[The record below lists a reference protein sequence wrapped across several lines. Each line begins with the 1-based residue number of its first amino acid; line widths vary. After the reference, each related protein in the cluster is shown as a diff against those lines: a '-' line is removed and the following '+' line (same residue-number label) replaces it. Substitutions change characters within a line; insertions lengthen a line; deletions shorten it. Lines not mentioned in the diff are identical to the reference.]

1 MISGKAFGIYMY
13 LVATN
18 APISADRLA
27 EVFKD
32 GRRGM
37 LSALKELRTLG
48 LITTITRKSGDRF
61 ITVSK
66 VVEVKYLSSA
76 KTALPLQQCQ
86 PNSQL
91 AYTPYSLITNCINSF
106 ANSRTE
112 VRQREKEETKVL
124 EVVMGGWDNL
134 FSSDNSIDR
143 DEYLRESEK
152 AARKKKEDYEEAKS
166 KVVKKNN
173 LYRSDLPVSQWN
185 PKHVC
190 QEFSNRIWTMHI
202 KPWNVNASDFV
213 KAMGTTRNKYGTN
226 GEIEMKVMDAFFA
239 RIDLGKY
246 TDPEHL
252 WRLFLKM
259 FPQLL
264 NDAKVLI
271 EAPKLIQEAA
281 ETDDKFWSERGL

>member
-1 MISGKAFGIYMY
+1 M
-13 LVATN
+13 AT
-18 APISADRLA
+18 
-27 EVFKD
+27 V
-32 GRRGM
+32 
-37 LSALKELRTLG
+37 LKELRDIG
-48 LITTITRKSGDRF
+48 LIVTNKKRIGNRIVTISD
-61 ITVSK
+61 
-66 VVEVKYLSSA
+66 VVEPDLWA
-76 KTALPLQQCQ
+76 PETRLLLQQCQ

-106 ANSRTE
+106 AISRTE
-112 VRQREKEETKVL
+112 VREKEETKVL

-134 FSSDNSIDR
+134 FSSENSIEK
-143 DEYLRESEK
+143 DEYLRDAEK
-152 AARKKKEDYEEAKS
+152 IARKKKEDYEEAKAK
-166 KVVKKNN
+166 KVEKNN
-173 LYRSDLPVSQWN
+173 LYRSDIPVSQWK

-202 KPWNVNASDFV
+202 KPWNVNASQFV
-213 KAMGTTRNKYGTN
+213 KAMGNTRNKYGTN

>member
-1 MISGKAFGIYMY
+1 
-13 LVATN
+13 V
-18 APISADRLA
+18 ISARAVSVYLYLLHSGSTVSADLLSKI
-27 EVFKD
+27 FKE
-32 GRRGM
+32 GRDAM
-37 LSALKELRTLG
+37 AAALKELRQAG
-48 LITTITRKSGDRF
+48 LLVTNKKKVGSRIVTISD
-61 ITVSK
+61 
-66 VVEVKYLSSA
+66 VVEPGFWTLE
-76 KTALPLQQCQ
+76 TRLLLQQCK

-106 ANSRTE
+106 ANCRTE

-152 AARKKKEDYEEAKS
+152 AARKKKDKYEEDKS

-173 LYRSDLPVSQWN
+173 LYRSDLPVGQWS

-281 ETDDKFWSERGL
+281 ETDDKFWLERGL

>member
-1 MISGKAFGIYMY
+1 MISAKAFGVYLY
-13 LVATN
+13 LVGSN
-18 APISADRLA
+18 SPVSAERLA
-27 EVFKD
+27 VVFND
-32 GRRGM
+32 GRRSM
-37 LSALKELRTLG
+37 LSALKELRSLG
-48 LITTITRKSGDRF
+48 LIKTNIQRIGSMMC
-61 ITVSK
+61 TVSE
-66 VVEVKYLSSA
+66 VVECSYGSA
-76 KTALPLQQCQ
+76 ETALQTQQCQ

-91 AYTPYSLITNCINSF
+91 ANNPYSLITNCINSF
-106 ANSRTE
+106 AISRTE
-112 VRQREKEETKVL
+112 VREKEETKVL

-134 FSSDNSIDR
+134 FSSENSIEK
-143 DEYLRESEK
+143 DEYLRDAEK
-152 AARKKKEDYEEAKS
+152 IARKKKEDYEEAKAK
-166 KVVKKNN
+166 KVEKNN
-173 LYRSDLPVSQWN
+173 LYRSDIPVSQWK

-202 KPWNVNASDFV
+202 KPWNVNASQFV

-264 NDAKVLI
+264 HDAKMLV

-281 ETDDKFWSERGL
+281 KTDDKFWLERGL

>member
-1 MISGKAFGIYMY
+1 
-13 LVATN
+13 
-18 APISADRLA
+18 
-27 EVFKD
+27 
-32 GRRGM
+32 
-37 LSALKELRTLG
+37 
-48 LITTITRKSGDRF
+48 
-61 ITVSK
+61 
-66 VVEVKYLSSA
+66 
-76 KTALPLQQCQ
+76 
-86 PNSQL
+86 
-91 AYTPYSLITNCINSF
+91 
-106 ANSRTE
+106 
-112 VRQREKEETKVL
+112 
-124 EVVMGGWDNL
+124 MGGWDNL

-152 AARKKKEDYEEAKS
+152 AARKKKDKYEEDKS

-173 LYRSDLPVSQWN
+173 LYRSDLPVGQWN

-281 ETDDKFWSERGL
+281 ETDDKFWLERGL